1 MDPVKDLHQK
11 LKSLLEEKKYSEI
24 ETELEQLGDLKKQ
37 PILLMSIYAFSK
49 ASNPDSNKK
58 DFEIAVFFF
67 DKLYEIDKSNLE
79 NLYNLA
85 IVSLKAKTFNK
96 VLPHLIERHKVDSK
110 DEKVLASLAKAYF
123 WQGKISESIKYSLQL
138 IKVNPNYPKI
148 YENLLA
154 SINYTYDI
162 GQKDYLKYA
171 IEFDQL
177 NENKLEELN
186 KKNKSTKSE
195 KIKIG
200 FISSDFYHHS
210 VSFFLKDLL
219 LKINKKEFEVFS
231 FSNLELSK
239 HDNMTNLLKKSFD
252 KWNDIKGLS
261 DRELLILSK
270 NLDINIMIDLNG
282 FTVGNRITALK
293 ARCAPLQISWLGY
306 CNTLGIKNMDF
317 LFSDKNLIKKEEE
330 NLYTEEILYLPNIW
344 NSMSPKSN
352 LPDLKKLP
360 SKRHKLFTFGSF
372 NNFTKI
378 SNECIRVWSK
388 IINNSNSQIILKSGS
403 QKSYETDMLL
413 IEKFEEQG
421 VDKNR
426 IKILDRSLSE
436 DEHLKEYNN
445 IDVALDTFP
454 HPGVTTSF
462 EAIIM
467 GVPVLTMKGFNFISR
482 CGESINLNLKMP
494 NFIALNNKDYYNK
507 AIKLTSDLEALEK
520 LRFSLREKALSSP
533 LFNTDKFTKDFSN
546 VLKKVWEDHL
556 KNQSCSL

>member
-556 KNQSCSL
+556 KNQSCAL

>member
-1 MDPVKDLHQK
+1 
-11 LKSLLEEKKYSEI
+11 
-24 ETELEQLGDLKKQ
+24 
-37 PILLMSIYAFSK
+37 
-49 ASNPDSNKK
+49 
-58 DFEIAVFFF
+58 FEIAVFFF

-282 FTVGNRITALK
+282 F
-293 ARCAPLQISWLGY
+293 
-306 CNTLGIKNMDF
+306 
-317 LFSDKNLIKKEEE
+317 
-330 NLYTEEILYLPNIW
+330 
-344 NSMSPKSN
+344 
-352 LPDLKKLP
+352 
-360 SKRHKLFTFGSF
+360 
-372 NNFTKI
+372 
-378 SNECIRVWSK
+378 
-388 IINNSNSQIILKSGS
+388 
-403 QKSYETDMLL
+403 
-413 IEKFEEQG
+413 
-421 VDKNR
+421 
-426 IKILDRSLSE
+426 
-436 DEHLKEYNN
+436 
-445 IDVALDTFP
+445 
-454 HPGVTTSF
+454 
-462 EAIIM
+462 
-467 GVPVLTMKGFNFISR
+467 
-482 CGESINLNLKMP
+482 
-494 NFIALNNKDYYNK
+494 
-507 AIKLTSDLEALEK
+507 
-520 LRFSLREKALSSP
+520 
-533 LFNTDKFTKDFSN
+533 
-546 VLKKVWEDHL
+546 
-556 KNQSCSL
+556 

>member
-426 IKILDRSLSE
+426 IKILDRSFSE

-556 KNQSCSL
+556 KNQSCAL